1 MVLQDTALLYNM
13 PDTERPSASLRRFWV
28 GVYTG
33 YPPVHCILQDQG
45 TSKGLQRQLLAEE
58 FFNTLYKALHKKSL
72 HFFFFLFSSKTHW
85 MSTLGSCQY
94 HFMAMV
100 LNFLF
105 YIQD

>member
-1 MVLQDTALLYNM
+1 MVLQDRTLLYNM
-13 PDTERPSASLRRFWV
+13 PDTGRPSTGLRRFWV

-33 YPPVHCILQDQG
+33 YSPVHCILQEQG

-72 HFFFFLFSSKTHW
+72 HLFFSCSLLRLTGCLRLALANT
-85 MSTLGSCQY
+85 TLWLW
-94 HFMAMV
+94 F
-100 LNFLF
+100 LNFSF